1 MGKIRLTPPPVAP
14 WFLDSSFQTVA
25 LVILFLLVSN
35 RVPPQASTGGRHAGK
50 STCSLLSP
58 TPSVAPSSPAAA
70 VMVTPT
76 AAASVQAASMA
87 SRACWVQES
96 SGPPQLIE
104 ITDGLLVVSW
114 TAVATAS

>member
-14 WFLDSSFQTVA
+14 WFLDSSFQTVS

-70 VMVTPT
+70 VMATPT
-76 AAASVQAASMA
+76 AAASVQADSMA
-87 SRACWVQES
+87 SRACWAQEAP
-96 SGPPQLIE
+96 GPPQLMGIHA
-104 ITDGLLVVSW
+104 GLF
-114 TAVATAS
+114 TARGNAAE